1 MVLKAED
8 ILREIESAGY
18 QVTGGRESIG
28 DGLHRRRR
36 QPPCLRF
43 FENLCPGALL

>member
-18 QVTGGRESIG
+18 QVTGGRESI
-28 DGLHRRRR
+28 R
-36 QPPCLRF
+36 
-43 FENLCPGALL
+43 EAV